1 MQYLPPKY
9 PLDGEKE
16 REKIMNILVIGGHPA
31 DVFDHAGGTL
41 AHHVQNGDHVTCL
54 ALTQGLR
61 VHDIVVS
68 EVFRFGTEGYSEEQI
83 NKICEEREEAK
94 CQEIRDACG
103 IFGITDVRFLRY
115 DDKML
120 QVTMDHIDA
129 VAKVIRD
136 VKPHLIITHHPHS
149 FGNVTNHHGNAG
161 KIALDGAALA
171 GTVDFDD
178 PNPAWRTPQFAFMLN
193 PGEVTGFDCLSGAYP
208 ATPNYFV
215 DVTDVVDLKVKAL
228 DVMKSQ
234 QYEGPYGRKSVESWN
249 GCFGFYAAC
258 SYAEAFAVL
267 KPPVEKLIHVPEH
280 WLIRANEPEK
290 NKRTRDTQLLA
301 YKVPYEG

>member
-1 MQYLPPKY
+1 MSEQM
-9 PLDGEKE
+9 
-16 REKIMNILVIGGHPA
+16 RILVVGGHPA

-83 NKICEEREEAK
+83 AKICGEREEAK
-94 CQEIRDACG
+94 CQEIRDACAV
-103 IFGITDVRFLRY
+103 FGIEDVRFLRY

-120 QVTMDHIDA
+120 QVTMPQIDS

-136 VKPHLIITHHPHS
+136 VRPHLIITHHPQS

-161 KIALDGAALA
+161 KITLDAAALA

-178 PNPAWRTPQFAFMLN
+178 PNPAWRTPQFAFMMN
-193 PGEVTGFDCLSGAYP
+193 PGEVTGYDCLTGAYP
-208 ATPNYFV
+208 VTPNYFV
-215 DVTDVVDLKVKAL
+215 DVTDVVELKVKAL
-228 DVMKSQ
+228 DKLVSQ
-234 QYEGPYGRKSVESWN
+234 QYDDAYARKDVETWA
-249 GCFGFYAAC
+249 GGFGFYVGC
-258 SYAEAFAVL
+258 SYAEPFAVL
-267 KPPVEKLIHVPEH
+267 NPPVERLINVGEH

-290 NKRTRDTQLLA
+290 NKRIRDTQLIA
-301 YKVPYEG
+301 PHVPFES